1 MRHLYDPVGPRA
13 ANARGARRGKTPL
26 PLEFD
31 APRDVDGRADGSGP
45 AGGWS
50 AEEQQRIRV
59 AWLYYVGGLTQEQ
72 IGKRLGLTRARV
84 NKLLAAGRA
93 DGTVQFHIR
102 SKLAGTIVLE
112 QALIRQYRLKRALVV
127 PAMTAPALVPQA
139 IGAAAGPY
147 LESRLRDGSALG
159 VGWGKT
165 LHAASL
171 AIPLCA
177 KRGIKVV
184 SLFGGLSRSA
194 AINPY
199 ETASRFAQL
208 LRAECFYVTAPLIGG
223 TPEATRALMQ
233 NDAIRAIFERIR
245 AVDIAIVSVG
255 DLSAGSTN
263 IEYGL
268 LKPAERRSLVA
279 KGAVG
284 DIFGYYLDA
293 KGRPVDHPLNRCVIM
308 PPLEA
313 LKRIPEIVV
322 ASGGAV
328 KAPILRAVLNAGFVD
343 ALVTDETAARLLVD
357 KENGP

>member
-1 MRHLYDPVGPRA
+1 
-13 ANARGARRGKTPL
+13 L

-31 APRDVDGRADGSGP
+31 APRDAEGRAET
-45 AGGWS
+45 AGLGTGIS
-50 AEEQQRIRV
+50 AEAQQRIRV
-59 AWLYYVGGLTQEQ
+59 AWLYYVGGLTQEK
-72 IGKRLGLTRARV
+72 IGRQLGLTRARV
-84 NKLLAAGRA
+84 NKLLATGRA

-102 SKLAGTIVLE
+102 SRLASTVELE
-112 QALIRQYRLKRALVV
+112 QALMRRYGLKRAVVV
-127 PAMTAPALVPQA
+127 PAMARSALVPQA

-147 LESRLRDGSALG
+147 LESRLRNGKSLG

-165 LHAASL
+165 LHATSL
-171 AIPLCA
+171 AIPLCG
-177 KRGIKVV
+177 KRGLKVV

-199 ETASRFAQL
+199 ETASRFAQVL
-208 LRAECFYVTAPLIGG
+208 DAQCFYVTAPLIGG
-223 TPEATRALMQ
+223 TPEATRALTQ
-233 NDAIRAIFERIR
+233 NDAIRAIFDRIQK
-245 AVDIAIVSVG
+245 VDIAIVSVG
-255 DLSAGSTN
+255 DLSPGSTN

-268 LKPAERRSLVA
+268 LTPEERRSLLA

-293 KGRPVDHPLNRCVIM
+293 KGQPVDHPLNRCVIM
-308 PPLEA
+308 PPLAA

-328 KAPILRAVLNAGFVD
+328 KAPVLRAVLEGGFVN

-357 KENGP
+357 REETA